1 MPAGTIALTNNSAT
15 VTGTGTSFTTELK
28 VNDFLVST
36 VGGLAYTLGVK
47 SIESNTSLTLMEN
60 FTGPT
65 ASGQSWTPVPYG
77 TMTAITA
84 QLASQ
89 VTYAIRGFNLDK
101 ANWQQIFTGT
111 GTVTV
116 TLPDGTSWQGPSW
129 GYMATQFANKASL
142 DGATFTGRI
151 VANGGQDINGGLYLN
166 GNLAFGSPAQAATA
180 RANMGVSY
188 GTTSGTVAQGNDARL
203 DTINNKSGGIVTT
216 DIQRFSSTSGAR
228 ILSRSSY
235 RPNTSSGQTNNYGG
249 FNYGY
254 GTNSAW
260 SAYGIDEF
268 LEFIGNYFYIN
279 RGIFANGSWYTWQ
292 FREGG
297 NAVAI
302 NGSWVNSSDRRL
314 KNNIE
319 LIGGESILDNPDF
332 LAIRGYK
339 WIRRDG
345 IESVGVGL
353 IAQDVQA
360 LIPEAVTVDEG
371 VIKKLVNGEEV
382 DNPLYLDV
390 AGASAAMH
398 QEAIIALVERLK
410 KQETV
415 IEELLMRMKAIDGL
429 DA

>member
-15 VTGTGTSFTTELK
+15 VTGSGTSFTTELK
-28 VNDFLVST
+28 VNDFVVST

-166 GNLAFGSPAQAATA
+166 GNLAFGSTAQAATA
-180 RANMGVSY
+180 RLNMGVSY

-235 RPNTSSGQTNNYGG
+235 RPNTVAGKTNNYGG
-249 FNYGY
+249 FNYGW
-254 GTNSAW
+254 GSNSAW
-260 SAYGIDEF
+260 SGYGIDEF
-268 LEFIGNYFYIN
+268 LEFVGNYFYIN
-279 RGIFANGSWYTWQ
+279 RGIFANGSSYTWQ

-371 VIKKLVNGEEV
+371 VNKKLVNGEEV

-415 IEELLMRMKAIDGL
+415 IEELLERMKTIDGL

>member
-1 MPAGTIALTNNSAT
+1 MPAGTIALTNGSNAVS
-15 VTGTGTSFTTELK
+15 GTGTSFTTELK
-28 VNDFLVST
+28 QGDFVYVTVGSAPYTLVVSSVVSNTQLTLSIGFDGPTTSGLAWNAVPASIQVAITQKILNDF
-36 VGGLAYTLGVK
+36 
-47 SIESNTSLTLMEN
+47 
-60 FTGPT
+60 
-65 ASGQSWTPVPYG
+65 
-77 TMTAITA
+77 A
-84 QLASQ
+84 QVA
-89 VTYAIRGFNLDK
+89 RGRILDFQ
-101 ANWQQIFTGT
+101 NWQKIYSSDQS
-111 GTVTV
+111 VTV
-116 TLPDGTSWQGPSW
+116 TRPDRTEFTGPSW
-129 GYMATQFANKASL
+129 GYMATQFSNKASL

-166 GNLAFGSPAQAATA
+166 GNLAFGSTAQAATA
-180 RANMGVSY
+180 RVNMGVSY
-188 GTTSGTVAQGNDARL
+188 GTTSGTVAQGNDSRL
-203 DTINNKSGGIVTT
+203 ETINNKSGGIVTT

-235 RPNTSSGQTNNYGG
+235 RPNTAAGQTNNYGG
-249 FNYGY
+249 FNYGW
-254 GTNSAW
+254 GSNSAW
-260 SAYGIDEF
+260 SGYGIDEL

-371 VIKKLVNGEEV
+371 VNKKLVNGEEV

-410 KQETV
+410 KQDTV
-415 IEELLMRMKAIDGL
+415 IEELLERMKTIDGL